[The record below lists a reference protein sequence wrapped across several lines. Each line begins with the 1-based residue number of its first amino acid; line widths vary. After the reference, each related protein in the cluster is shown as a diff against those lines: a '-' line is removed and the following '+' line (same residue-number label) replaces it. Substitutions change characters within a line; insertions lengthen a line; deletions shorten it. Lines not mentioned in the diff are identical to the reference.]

1 MLAAQLDTDKYQVT
15 IYDKKKAVGRKF
27 LVAGEGGLNLTF
39 NAPLDEL
46 TNQYHP
52 SDFIAPILQ
61 KFTNEDLRNWF
72 KSLDIPTFLGS
83 SNRVFPAKE
92 LKPID
97 VLNKI
102 TEHLTAKDVHFK
114 LDTQWTGWNTKGHL
128 CFNDSEDIKSD
139 ITVFAL
145 GGASWKVT
153 GSDGSWS
160 DAFIERGI
168 SVLPF
173 RAANCAFDI
182 DWDKNFI
189 NTHEG
194 KPLKN
199 IALKY
204 KKQSSKGELVIS
216 KFGLEGNALYAL
228 SRSIQDEL
236 LTKKSVSIKL
246 DLKPTMTTTQLKA
259 KYKKSKL
266 TKVTD
271 ILKEDLNLD
280 RTAVALI
287 KQYSDKETFMDI
299 DLLAKII
306 KAIPI
311 TLTTADDID
320 KAISTLGG
328 IALDEVD
335 ANFQL
340 NKMPNT
346 YAIGEMLDW
355 YAPTGGYLLQG
366 CFSMGF
372 ALAIQLNGLE
382 VD

>member
-46 TNQYHP
+46 INQYHP
-52 SDFIAPILQ
+52 NDFIAPILQ
-61 KFTNEDLRNWF
+61 QFTNEDLRNWF
-72 KSLDIPTFLGS
+72 KSLEIPTFLGS

-102 TEHLTAKDVHFK
+102 TEHLTAKNVQFK

-128 CFNDSEDIKSD
+128 CFNDSEDIESD

-153 GSDGSWS
+153 GSDGSWCG
-160 DAFIERGI
+160 AFMERGI
-168 SVLPF
+168 NVLPF
-173 RAANCAFDI
+173 RAANCAFHI
-182 DWDKNFI
+182 DWDTNFI
-189 NTHEG
+189 HTHAG

-204 KKQSSKGELVIS
+204 KKQSSKGELVVS
-216 KFGLEGNALYAL
+216 EFGLEGNALYAL
-228 SRSIQDEL
+228 SRSLQDEL
-236 LTKKSVSIKL
+236 LTKKSVCLKL
-246 DLKPTMTTTQLKA
+246 DLKPTMTVSQIKA

-271 ILKEDLNLD
+271 ILKEDLSLD

-299 DLLAKII
+299 NQLAKII
-306 KAIPI
+306 KAVPI
-311 TLTTADDID
+311 TLTAADDID

-372 ALAIQLNGLE
+372 SLAENLNGLK